1 MRRLLVIVVVV
12 YAWWVTGIAPF
23 TTASYVLVG
32 VPWAVTVVAYA
43 RVGYFSRR
51 RGDVVDYFG
60 DRAIGVTWRTTTA
73 WLVLLVAAVA
83 LECVG
88 LALGGHSARVP
99 TLSDAVDRLLDW
111 HVGRCAL
118 FCLWI
123 AVAARPLQRRR
134 RWRMRRVA

>member
-1 MRRLLVIVVVV
+1 MEEEAKRKKKNKKR
-12 YAWWVTGIAPF
+12 A
-23 TTASYVLVG
+23 
-32 VPWAVTVVAYA
+32 AVDEEQEVRDLTE
-43 RVGYFSRR
+43 
-51 RGDVVDYFG
+51 D
-60 DRAIGVTWRTTTA
+60 
-73 WLVLLVAAVA
+73 VAAVA